1 MTHLEQPLNLR
12 THHPRPT
19 TRRGFTLIEVIIAAV
34 LLVVLGTML
43 VPRMSGMARG
53 ELDVAIESVTTI
65 VATFAFAEATDEKL
79 VALSYSEENRRFD
92 LFVLDEDDAGEVDW
106 RPLSLAPSLILP
118 DQIAFTRVTVDGAAY
133 DPNDW
138 FVSSNPSGLRPDIRI
153 RIESETGDGA
163 EVALLPHGLGP
174 VIIRDGDPDPPVL
187 RERADLNEMG
197 ADREDW

>member
-12 THHPRPT
+12 THHPRPA

-153 RIESETGDGA
+153 RIESETGDGV

>member
-1 MTHLEQPLNLR
+1 M
-12 THHPRPT
+12 
-19 TRRGFTLIEVIIAAV
+19 IEVIIAAV
-34 LLVVLGTML
+34 LLVILGTML

-53 ELDVAIESVTTI
+53 ELDLAVESVGTI

-79 VALSYSEENRRFD
+79 VALSYNDENRRFD
-92 LFVLDEDDAGEVDW
+92 VFVLAADDSGEVEW
-106 RPLSLAPSLILP
+106 RPLSMAPSLILP
-118 DQIAFTRVTVDGAAY
+118 DEIAFTRVTVDGAAY
-133 DPNDW
+133 DPRDW

-153 RIESETGDGA
+153 RIESAAGDGA

-174 VIIRDGDPDPPVL
+174 VIIRDGDPNPPLL

>member
-12 THHPRPT
+12 THHPRPA

-133 DPNDW
+133 APNDW

>member
-1 MTHLEQPLNLR
+1 M
-12 THHPRPT
+12 
-19 TRRGFTLIEVIIAAV
+19 IIAAV

>member
-1 MTHLEQPLNLR
+1 MNLR
-12 THHPRPT
+12 THHPRPA

-43 VPRMSGMARG
+43 VPRMSGIARG
-53 ELDVAIESVTTI
+53 ELDVAIESVNTI

-92 LFVLDEDDAGEVDW
+92 VFVLDADDAGEVDW

-133 DPNDW
+133 DPSDW

-153 RIESETGDGA
+153 RIESDTGDGA

-174 VIIRDGDPDPPVL
+174 VIIRDGDPNPPVL